1 MLEQHESLDALR
13 SAFADV
19 FPKAV
24 LLRSTDLDALHQRV
38 DAVVDALKL
47 AGEPP
52 ERVIRRVKELASEAD
67 GSAEPPAY
75 RLVNRAVEWAIERY
89 FDSDA
94 PHA

>member
-1 MLEQHESLDALR
+1 MLEGHESLDALR

-24 LLRSTDLDALHQRV
+24 LIRLTDLDSLRQRV
-38 DAVVDALKL
+38 DAVVDVLKA

-52 ERVIRRVKELASEAD
+52 ERVIRSVKELAAEIEGSTEA
-67 GSAEPPAY
+67 PAH

-94 PHA
+94 PPV

>member
-1 MLEQHESLDALR
+1 MVEGHESLDALR

-24 LLRSTDLDALHQRV
+24 LIHSADLDALHRRV
-38 DAVVDALKL
+38 DAVVDALKG

-52 ERVIRRVKELASEAD
+52 ERVIRWVKELAAEVEGSTEA
-67 GSAEPPAY
+67 SAH

-89 FDSDA
+89 FDSDVPSA
-94 PHA
+94 

>member
-1 MLEQHESLDALR
+1 MLEDHETLDALR

-24 LLRSTDLDALHQRV
+24 LIRSSDLDSLRFRV
-38 DAVVDALKL
+38 DAVVDSLKA

-67 GSAEPPAY
+67 GSGLAPAH

-89 FDSDA
+89 FDSDV
-94 PHA
+94 PPV